1 MAFIGILRRLRK
13 DATANMMAIGA
24 AAIIPLIGVVGGG
37 VDASRMY
44 LAQSRLQ
51 QSCDAATLAARKKL
65 AGGVIT
71 DGVIPT
77 DIETQADNFFAANF
91 PAGQYG
97 TTNVEY
103 ELTAGGETQMNGAA
117 SAKVPAT
124 LMKVF
129 GYSSLDISV
138 TCSADLNLPNI
149 DVALVLD
156 NSGSMRN
163 SRIEGLKTAVESFYD
178 EVMAAKDDGAR
189 VRIALVPYS
198 NTVNVG
204 SLLMAADTDFI
215 KDSHTYQ
222 SREAQTT
229 DLGNSTELLPRST
242 SQLGSSNSSH
252 YHWNANASNHRRDC
266 LAYNGTYTVGDE
278 TWTITNATWLPA
290 YWAGWPNNQKAACS
304 ASVHKER
311 FTYVY
316 KPIEFDTSDFKAGNS
331 VTTATGTRGAN
342 VSSSWDGCIEERKT
356 VQISDY
362 SSIPSS
368 AYDLDIDLV
377 PDSSDPDTQW
387 APFWPDVTFDRAVPA
402 NVTTTSEYDNN
413 YHYDCP
419 AQAYKLQEWPLNGAD
434 RNAAFESAVDA
445 MVASG
450 YTMHDIGL
458 IWGARLLSPDGIFAS
473 DNATAPNGDTISRH
487 LIFMTDGLMEPGPS
501 AYHAYGDYDMEGRIA
516 GFAADGTWST
526 TDIAVHHNSR
536 MALLCE
542 AIKNKNITI
551 WTVAFGLPHT
561 TYTQNCATGGATRAF
576 TAANNAQLNN
586 AFKQIAASIAELRL
600 VN

>member
-1 MAFIGILRRLRK
+1 MALIGLLRRLRR

-24 AAIIPLIGVVGGG
+24 AAIVPLIGVVGGG

-71 DGVIPT
+71 DGEIPA
-77 DIETQADNFFAANF
+77 DIKAQADNFFAANF
-91 PAGQYG
+91 PTGQYG
-97 TTNVEY
+97 TRDVEY
-103 ELTAGGETQMNGAA
+103 ELTAGGETQMDGAA

-124 LMKVF
+124 LMRVF
-129 GYSSLDISV
+129 GYDVLDIAV

-163 SRIEGLKTAVESFYD
+163 SRIAGLKDAVYSFYD

-204 SLLMAADTDFI
+204 SLLMAQDPDFI

-222 SREAQTT
+222 SREAQFT
-229 DLGNSTELLPRST
+229 DLGDSTELLPRSS
-242 SQLGSSNSSH
+242 SQLSSTNSSH
-252 YHWNANASNHRRDC
+252 YHWNANAAVHRRDC
-266 LAYNGTYTVGDE
+266 LAYNGTYTVGSE
-278 TWTITNATWLPA
+278 TWTVTNATWLPA
-290 YWAGWPNNQKAACS
+290 YWAAWPNNQKAACS
-304 ASVHKER
+304 ANIHKER
-311 FTYVY
+311 FNYVY
-316 KPIEFDTSDFKAGNS
+316 KPILFDTSAFKAGDS
-331 VTTATGTRGAN
+331 VSTPTGYRGAS
-342 VSSSWDGCIEERKT
+342 VASIWGGCIEERKT

-362 SSIPSS
+362 SSIPGD

-402 NVTTTSEYDNN
+402 EVTTTSEYANN

-419 AQAYKLQEWPLNGAD
+419 AQSYKLQEWPLSGSD
-434 RNAAFESAVDA
+434 RDPAFEAAVNS

-487 LIFMTDGLMEPGPS
+487 LIFMTDGQMEPGPS

-526 TDIAVHHNSR
+526 ADIAVHHNNR
-536 MALLCE
+536 VALLCE
-542 AIKNKNITI
+542 AIKNKNITV

-561 TYTQNCATGGATRAF
+561 VYTQNCATGGATRAF
-576 TAANNAQLNN
+576 TAANNAQLNA